1 MRGDEKRK
9 LESGQISKLLNS
21 CRKQSP
27 TQAVGK
33 QKTNSKKYTTGQS
46 RPQAKTL
53 LKSLS
58 IQIPASY
65 SYAAQLDIHLDR
77 VWMGLWNGPRGGTG
91 HHCGQDCL
99 TVHSVQKLNPL
110 TSFGFWTLQMAHHL
124 QAGHREFTD
133 TGLLGTWGIPRIT
146 KDTELSKQ

>member
-65 SYAAQLDIHLDR
+65 SYAAQLDIHHE
-77 VWMGLWNGPRGGTG
+77 WASGMGLE
-91 HHCGQDCL
+91 
-99 TVHSVQKLNPL
+99 V
-110 TSFGFWTLQMAHHL
+110 
-124 QAGHREFTD
+124 E
-133 TGLLGTWGIPRIT
+133 LGTTAGRTVLLYI
-146 KDTELSKQ
+146 LSRSSTL